1 MTTFRCRGTTL
12 GFSFAVALLAL
23 QGTPAAAADCVDS
36 STATIERGRT
46 LVFSDVYAFRA
57 QDRDDKKK
65 QVTVVILGVSPLDKK
80 AMTAALKKER
90 DASAAMTIA
99 NLAKM
104 GSAVFWIEQS
114 GKIGN
119 FGVFIGG
126 MNQCLGRDLKSD
138 VKLNTVKRVEGRVS
152 DDDKRDTGQRA
163 QLAGARVGGLHWAP
177 FLCGLKRSSTGS
189 SRPSSGRADRL

>member
-1 MTTFRCRGTTL
+1 MKRRP
-12 GFSFAVALLAL
+12 LLH
-23 QGTPAAAADCVDS
+23 AAWYWML
-36 STATIERGRT
+36 T

-152 DDDKRDTGQRA
+152 DDDKRDTHRCKIDLRFA
-163 QLAGARVGGLHWAP
+163 VDLADVGPPVGN
-177 FLCGLKRSSTGS
+177 
-189 SRPSSGRADRL
+189 D